1 MSATRAVSS
10 DFQTA
15 AIQRKRAGNSR
26 ASLRRG
32 RQNLSWTL
40 RSGGRV
46 TPRGRMPIRSRCR
59 SRAYLDTREMKTR
72 LSLQCASLNA
82 WLSVTSFANQPW
94 NFCACTTPLR
104 SGNRMNMESRT
115 SILMV
120 SVGTERKHSFHIQK
134 CENLFPR
141 VLVEYKR
148 TTRISVRFYW
158 FRRLNYRKVGTT
170 LNYLFITAIPSIIY
184 NIWFVLN

>member
-46 TPRGRMPIRSRCR
+46 TPRGRMPIRSRWR

-148 TTRISVRFYW
+148 TTRVSVRFYW
-158 FRRLNYRKVGTT
+158 FRRLNYRKVETI